1 MSALKII
8 AILLILAG
16 LAGLVYG
23 KFTYTTDTHTA
34 QIGSL
39 ELSVKE
45 KKTVDIP
52 FWTSLAA
59 IAAGALL
66 LSAAKKT

>member
-1 MSALKII
+1 MKII
-8 AILLILAG
+8 GILLIVAG
-16 LAGLVYG
+16 LAGLAYG
-23 KFTYTTDTHTA
+23 RFTYTKDTHTA

-59 IAAGALL
+59 IAAGALVL
-66 LSAAKKT
+66 IAARKT